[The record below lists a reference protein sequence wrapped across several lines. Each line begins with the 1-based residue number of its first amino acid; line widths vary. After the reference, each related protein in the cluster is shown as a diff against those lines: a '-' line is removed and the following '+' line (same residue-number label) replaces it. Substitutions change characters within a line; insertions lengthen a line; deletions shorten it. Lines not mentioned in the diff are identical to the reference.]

1 VDTNLGATYA
11 PRPAASGIPPMISV
25 DEQDLCLPS
34 LLSSQRAMTTLAFK
48 KIQNHRLVGNAEQ
61 QFGGDSR
68 TFRRINKPTR
78 VFAIQT
84 LKAKF
89 SSR

>member
-1 VDTNLGATYA
+1 
-11 PRPAASGIPPMISV
+11 MISV
-25 DEQDLCLPS
+25 DEQDFCFPS
-34 LLSSQRAMTTLAFK
+34 LLSLQQALTTLAFK
-48 KIQNHRLVGNAEQ
+48 KIQNRRLVDNAEQ
-61 QFGGDSR
+61 RFGGDSR